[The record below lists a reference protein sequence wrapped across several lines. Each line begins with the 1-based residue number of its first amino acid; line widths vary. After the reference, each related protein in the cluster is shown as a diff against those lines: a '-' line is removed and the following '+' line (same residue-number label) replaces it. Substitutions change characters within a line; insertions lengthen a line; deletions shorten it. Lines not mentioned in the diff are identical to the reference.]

1 MKLYQSDRAPNPR
14 RARMFMA
21 EKGIDLDQVEI
32 INLDIMAGENLTD
45 EYKKKN
51 PLGGVPTLELDN
63 GTCIA
68 ESMAISRYFEE
79 IHPEPPLM
87 GSNPEEKAIIEMWNR
102 RMELNLLFPV
112 AMAFRNLSRAF
123 EDREKCSTE
132 YGEISLERATKM
144 FGFLNKHLANSEYI
158 AGESYSVADV
168 TALCTVDFARV
179 VKLRIGEDQTH
190 LKRWHDS
197 VSARA
202 SAKA

>member
-14 RARMFMA
+14 RVRVFMA
-21 EKGIDLDQVEI
+21 EKGIDFNEIEIVDLDLV
-32 INLDIMAGENLTD
+32 AAENLSE
-45 EYKKKN
+45 EYKRKN

-79 IHPEPPLM
+79 THPEPPLM
-87 GSNPEEKAIIEMWNR
+87 GTDAESKAIIEMWNR
-102 RMELNLLFPV
+102 RMELNFLFPV
-112 AMAFRNLSRAF
+112 AMAFRNISGAF
-123 EDREKCSTE
+123 ADREKCSPE
-132 YGEISLERATKM
+132 FGEISLERATKM
-144 FGFLNKHLANSEYI
+144 FGFLNKHLANNEYI
-158 AGESYSVADV
+158 AGDSYSVADI

-190 LKRWHDS
+190 LKRWHDA